1 MHKKKKIWK
10 VVFVIG
16 FLVMMYPLVSRL
28 HYKQVAKE
36 QVSDFEK
43 KARALKAAEIE
54 KRMTL
59 AKAYNATLDPSRLT
73 DPYSETE
80 KAGVKAY
87 ARMLEV
93 GELLGHVDVPAIGED
108 LPVYAGSGENIL
120 QKGCG
125 HMEGTSLP
133 IGGKSTHAVL
143 TAHRGL
149 PTAALF
155 RHLDKLKK
163 GDRFYVRNMK
173 ETLAYEVDQIKVVRP
188 WDFAPVM
195 VADGKDYCTL
205 LTCTPYMVNSDRLL
219 VRGHRIRYVA
229 PVREKDRAQEAERND
244 KVYFYGALLVA
255 GLLTLGLVREKR
267 RIRKIKRR
275 RHND

>member
-1 MHKKKKIWK
+1 MSKKKKIWK
-10 VVFVIG
+10 ALFVIG

-28 HYKQVAKE
+28 HYKEVAKE

-43 KARALKAAEIE
+43 KAKALKAEDIAN
-54 KRMTL
+54 RMRL

-93 GELLGHVDVPAIGED
+93 GELLGHVDVPVIGED
-108 LPVYAGSGENIL
+108 LPIYAGSGENIL

-173 ETLAYEVDQIKVVRP
+173 ETLAYEVDDVRIVRP
-188 WDFAPVM
+188 WDFAPIM
-195 VADGKDYCTL
+195 VAEGKDYCTL

-219 VRGHRIRYVA
+219 VRGRRVPYVS
-229 PVREKDRAQEAERND
+229 PVREKEKARAVERNYRT
-244 KVYFYGALLVA
+244 YFYGSLLVA
-255 GLLTLGLVREKR
+255 GVLAFVLCREKR
-267 RIRKIKRR
+267 RIRKLKRR
-275 RHND
+275 KKRD

>member
-28 HYKQVAKE
+28 HYKQVAKK

-43 KARALKAAEIE
+43 KARALKATEIE

-229 PVREKDRAQEAERND
+229 PVREKDRAQEAERSY